1 VGRVTAR
8 HQAQGLTGQDGSKVG
23 DRELEEHRMRLGGI
37 LELDFCMLSAKLEVK

>member
-23 DRELEEHRMRLGGI
+23 DRELEEHRMRSGCKS
-37 LELDFCMLSAKLEVK
+37 ELDFYMLSAKIEV